1 VNAPHSLLVRCVLLS
16 AVLAATLAGAGCI
29 TSETV
34 RPARPDANLVRRSLR
49 AQFEARLDGRVVG
62 LVNEYG
68 GSQAADRYW
77 SVMNP
82 WGQEVGFVDDLMR
95 FWRYVPHEELPRH
108 VGAGPLVE
116 GVARLLEL
124 GGEPELVAVERRD

>member
-1 VNAPHSLLVRCVLLS
+1 MNASSSLLVRCALL
-16 AVLAATLAGAGCI
+16 ALLLLAAGCI
-29 TSETV
+29 TTETV
-34 RPARPDANLVRRSLR
+34 RPARPDANLVRRALR

-68 GSQAADRYW
+68 GAQASDRYW
-77 SVMNP
+77 SVMNA

-95 FWRYVPHEELPRH
+95 YWRHVPHEELPRH

-116 GVARLLEL
+116 GVVRLLEL
-124 GGEPELVAVERRD
+124 DGEPQLVAVESRD

>member
-1 VNAPHSLLVRCVLLS
+1 VNASSSLLVRCALL
-16 AVLAATLAGAGCI
+16 ALLLLAAGCI
-29 TSETV
+29 TTETV
-34 RPARPDANLVRRSLR
+34 RPARPDANLVRRALR

-68 GSQAADRYW
+68 GAQASDRYW
-77 SVMNP
+77 SVMNA

-95 FWRYVPHEELPRH
+95 YWRHVPHEELPRH

-116 GVARLLEL
+116 GVVRLLEL
-124 GGEPELVAVERRD
+124 DGEPQLVAVESRD